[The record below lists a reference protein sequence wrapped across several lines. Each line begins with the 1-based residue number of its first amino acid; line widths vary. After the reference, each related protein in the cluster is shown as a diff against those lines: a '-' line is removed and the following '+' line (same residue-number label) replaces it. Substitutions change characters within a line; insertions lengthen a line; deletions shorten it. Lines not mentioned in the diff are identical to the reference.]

1 MLTESIEGEPMKLMN
16 RVVSLLGTVV
26 LVALIGLAAFAALG
40 VVGLVHITN
49 PFQSSTTD
57 RSQPALLTSIQ
68 DISQY
73 HAAVGNFEVV
83 LDVEHGVQWV
93 PGFIAGKR
101 SLFVAAGTV
110 NAYVDF
116 SGLAERDLTLSADG
130 KSVKIRLPHAKL
142 DKPNLDQNRTYLF
155 SQERGVVNRIDEA
168 LSVQDQS
175 ELYKLAEQKLVSAA
189 AQSKLAQQADENTKA
204 MLTGM
209 FKSLGIEV
217 TFTDDS
223 PKE

>member
-1 MLTESIEGEPMKLMN
+1 MKKLMN
-16 RVVSLLGTVV
+16 RNVSLRLIAGTLV
-26 LVALIGLAAFAALG
+26 LVGLIGFAGLG
-40 VVGLVHITN
+40 VAGAFDITN
-49 PFQSSTTD
+49 PFQSRTTD
-57 RSQPALLTSIQ
+57 RSQPVLLTSIQ

-73 HAAVGNFEVV
+73 HAAVGNFQVV
-83 LDVEHGVQWV
+83 LDVKHNVDWV
-93 PGFIAGKR
+93 PGFIAGQR

-116 SGLAERDLTLSADG
+116 SGLAEQDFTPSIDG
-130 KSVKIRLPHAKL
+130 KSVKIRLPDAKL
-142 DKPNLDQNRTYLF
+142 DKPNLDQDRTYLF
-155 SQERGVVNRIDEA
+155 SQERGLVNRIGDA

-189 AQSKLAQQADENTKA
+189 KESKLAQQADENTRA

-209 FKSLGIEV
+209 FKSLDIEV
-217 TFTDDS
+217 TFTNDA

>member
-1 MLTESIEGEPMKLMN
+1 MN
-16 RVVSLLGTVV
+16 RNVSLLRTLV
-26 LVALIGLAAFAALG
+26 LVGLIGLVGF
-40 VVGLVHITN
+40 VGLRVAGMFDITN
-49 PFQSSTTD
+49 PFQPRTTD
-57 RSQPALLTSIQ
+57 RSQPVLLRSIQ
-68 DISQY
+68 EISQY

-83 LDVEHGVQWV
+83 LDVEHDVDWV

-130 KSVKIRLPHAKL
+130 KSAKIRLPEAKL
-142 DKPNLDQNRTYLF
+142 DKPNLDQGRTYLF
-155 SQERGVVNRIDEA
+155 SQERGVVNRYGDA

-175 ELYKLAEQKLVSAA
+175 ELYKLAERRLASAA
-189 AQSKLAQQADENTKA
+189 KESELAQQADENTKA
-204 MLTGM
+204 MLTGI
-209 FKSLGIEV
+209 FRSLDIEV

-223 PKE
+223 PKG